1 MGEFPP
7 TDDPEIG
14 RRTSRELTAART
26 ALGAVSRALEELAYV
41 EQYGGTK
48 DPAFESIRRD
58 LVMSKAQLRKYA
70 RTGRPRKAQEY
81 RHEGA

>member
-26 ALGAVSRALEELAYV
+26 ALGAVSRALQELQYV
-41 EQYGGTK
+41 DMYEQTK

-58 LVMSKAQLRKYA
+58 LIMARAQLKKYE
-70 RTGRPRKAQEY
+70 RTGRPGKAQEY
-81 RHEGA
+81 RG

>member
-1 MGEFPP
+1 MGEFKP
-7 TDDPEIG
+7 TADEEIG

-26 ALGAVSRALEELAYV
+26 ALGAVKRALEELAWV
-41 EQYGGTK
+41 DQCDQTK

-58 LVMSKAQLRKYA
+58 LVLSQAQLKKYA

-81 RHEGA
+81 T

>member
-1 MGEFPP
+1 MGEFKP
-7 TDDPEIG
+7 TADEEIG

-41 EQYGGTK
+41 DRYNDTK

-58 LVMSKAQLRKYA
+58 LVMAQAQLRKYK
-70 RTGRPRKAQEY
+70 RTGRPRKAQEWTP
-81 RHEGA
+81 RT

>member
-7 TDDPEIG
+7 TDDADIG

-26 ALGAVSRALEELAYV
+26 ALGAIKRALEELAYV
-41 EQYGGTK
+41 ETYGQTK
-48 DPAFESIRRD
+48 DPAFERIRLD
-58 LVMSKAQLRKYA
+58 LRMSLSNMAKYQ

-81 RHEGA
+81 RHG

>member
-7 TDDPEIG
+7 TADPEIG

-26 ALGAVSRALEELAYV
+26 ALGAISRALEELAYV
-41 EQYGGTK
+41 ETYQNTK

-58 LVMSKAQLRKYA
+58 LVMAKAQLKKYA

-81 RHEGA
+81 TP

>member
-1 MGEFPP
+1 MGEFKP
-7 TDDPEIG
+7 TADEEIG

-26 ALGAVSRALEELAYV
+26 ALGAVKRALEELAWV
-41 EQYGGTK
+41 DQYDQTK

-58 LVMSKAQLRKYA
+58 LVMAKAQLKKYA

-81 RHEGA
+81 T